1 MQLSELEDRVRK
13 ARRGLLFAPDTLPP
27 SPAFGRADIEHILPH
42 RGTMLLLDEIIGVD
56 SERGRLV
63 ARRRVDAQDPV
74 FEGHF
79 PGAPIYPGVLQ
90 VEMSG
95 QLGLCIKHF
104 LDRRA
109 PEVPSDAR
117 PRPVRLVRVRDASFV
132 AEARPGDELTI
143 LAEVLEDNDYT
154 FTALGQVTRGGAI
167 LSASVFEAVLGDEDE
182 R

>member
-1 MQLSELEDRVRK
+1 MQPSELEDRVRK
-13 ARRGLLFAPDTLPP
+13 ARRGLLFPLEALPP
-27 SPAFGRADIEHILPH
+27 SPPFGRAEIEHILPH
-42 RGTMLLLDEIIGVD
+42 RGSMLLLDEIIGVD
-56 SERGRLV
+56 AVRGRLV
-63 ARRRVDAQDPV
+63 ARRRVDRADPV

-79 PGAPIYPGVLQ
+79 PGAPVYPGVLQ

-104 LDRRA
+104 LDQGR
-109 PEVPSDAR
+109 PQVPLGAR

-143 LAEVLEDNDYT
+143 LTKVLEDNDYT

-167 LSASVFEAVLGDEDE
+167 LSASVFEAVLGDDDE

>member
-1 MQLSELEDRVRK
+1 MQPAELEDRARR
-13 ARRGLLFAPDTLPP
+13 ARRGLLFATEALRPTPGL
-27 SPAFGRADIEHILPH
+27 GRPEIQRILPH
-42 RGTMLLLDEIIGVD
+42 RGAMLLLDAIAAVD
-56 SERGRLV
+56 PQRGRLLGQRKI
-63 ARRRVDAQDPV
+63 AADDPV

-95 QLGLCIKHF
+95 QLGLCVKHF
-104 LDRRA
+104 LDRGDA
-109 PEVPSDAR
+109 EVPPGSR

-132 AEARPGDELTI
+132 AEARPGDELEV

-154 FTALGQVTRGGAI
+154 FTALGQVTRAGEI
-167 LSASVFEAVLGDEDE
+167 LSASIFEAVLGDAYE